1 MGKPKYKRILL
12 KISGEVLAGGQKS
25 GLDFS
30 TVLKICK
37 SVKKCTDEGIEVAIV
52 VGGGN
57 FWRGRSSGEMD
68 RTRAD
73 HMGMLATVI
82 NCLALA
88 DGIEQAG
95 GQARVQTA
103 IPCQQLR
110 SLTSEAAPYVTL
122 KRGEW

>member
-73 HMGMLATVI
+73 HMGRLATVI

-88 DGIEQAG
+88 RRHRAG
-95 GQARVQTA
+95 GRQARVQTA
-103 IPCQQLR
+103 IPMPADCRALHQR
-110 SLTSEAAPYVTL
+110 PRHTSP
-122 KRGEW
+122 